1 MAKLLLPKQLYQ
13 SLFDAFFA
21 AASVNC
27 NAFLEFCCQNNEI
40 RAKWSDTNKPY
51 SAADANKPI
60 SNTSTPV
67 PDVSKPPPSFAPIV
81 INGKRKNADQPRV
94 KKRRHAV
101 ISPSSP
107 LKLLDND
114 AAPET
119 NEHDANHDEVSS
131 DIGGQS
137 APDPPEIVREQ
148 DQICINAEKTIISD
162 ISLDNTSDCDE
173 LEYTHY
179 SCDFETPNRF
189 SVLGD
194 VIEDE
199 ISVTSDDRFK
209 SAVPSS
215 AIKSV
220 ASNYNKV
227 SCQPCERSH
236 KCFNCSDS
244 CQDDCEFAICP
255 GPMTMKCYV
264 CKKKFTNQDFIK
276 LYNDKNYG
284 FESYLYGTGPNWTPP
299 N

>member
-1 MAKLLLPKQLYQ
+1 M
-13 SLFDAFFA
+13 
-21 AASVNC
+21 
-27 NAFLEFCCQNNEI
+27 
-40 RAKWSDTNKPY
+40 
-51 SAADANKPI
+51 
-60 SNTSTPV
+60 
-67 PDVSKPPPSFAPIV
+67 
-81 INGKRKNADQPRV
+81 
-94 KKRRHAV
+94 
-101 ISPSSP
+101 
-107 LKLLDND
+107 
-114 AAPET
+114 
-119 NEHDANHDEVSS
+119 
-131 DIGGQS
+131 
-137 APDPPEIVREQ
+137 
-148 DQICINAEKTIISD
+148 CINAEKTIISD

-264 CKKKFTNQDFIK
+264 CKKKFTNQDFTK
-276 LYNDKNYG
+276 LYNDKHYG
-284 FESYLYGTGPNWTPP
+284 FYSYTSGTGPNWTSSK
-299 N
+299 